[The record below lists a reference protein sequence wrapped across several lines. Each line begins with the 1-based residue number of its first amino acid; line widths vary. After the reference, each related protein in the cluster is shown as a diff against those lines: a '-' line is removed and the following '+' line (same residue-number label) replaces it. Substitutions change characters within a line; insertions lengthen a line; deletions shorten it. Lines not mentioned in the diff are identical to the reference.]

1 MTGLSICK
9 SKTPYEDSPIPNV
22 EIYLSKIDN
31 TMEAIEL
38 HLETP
43 PKDSKEMNVWI
54 ARVNATNS
62 EVNREYSAELELF
75 NPSEGKKEAQLKLR
89 SPINLYSTRASL
101 QSERDG
107 SSSRME
113 IEVNCPYSGQFKIKS
128 NVNTTSDTRS
138 LDMKIDYKLLQSK
151 WESINLNEK
160 ITYNTKELKKG
171 KKSKMINFILYGQLN
186 STQFPK
192 YNSQISYHMN
202 YRPYVN
208 KKSELTIEWNED
220 YRDKIRYSHTSKM
233 DLSNLRPFKMTT
245 ENAFVFEATPFDIN
259 YEFKVETDM
268 AIVKGRPQLLTIDLI
283 GKDVKGREDMEI
295 KGYLHYERTDSPLI
309 QTINSTLKYPG
320 RELFYWS
327 VVKQIKDL
335 TFAGTT
341 KYQLQKGRIVTV
353 VHNERFVLKS
363 FSNAPEIITS
373 KLRAFFISKIILSNI
388 SLLKT
393 LLIQVLKS

>member
-1 MTGLSICK
+1 
-9 SKTPYEDSPIPNV
+9 
-22 EIYLSKIDN
+22 
-31 TMEAIEL
+31 
-38 HLETP
+38 
-43 PKDSKEMNVWI
+43 
-54 ARVNATNS
+54 
-62 EVNREYSAELELF
+62 
-75 NPSEGKKEAQLKLR
+75 
-89 SPINLYSTRASL
+89 
-101 QSERDG
+101 
-107 SSSRME
+107 
-113 IEVNCPYSGQFKIKS
+113 
-128 NVNTTSDTRS
+128 
-138 LDMKIDYKLLQSK
+138 
-151 WESINLNEK
+151 
-160 ITYNTKELKKG
+160 
-171 KKSKMINFILYGQLN
+171 
-186 STQFPK
+186 
-192 YNSQISYHMN
+192 MN